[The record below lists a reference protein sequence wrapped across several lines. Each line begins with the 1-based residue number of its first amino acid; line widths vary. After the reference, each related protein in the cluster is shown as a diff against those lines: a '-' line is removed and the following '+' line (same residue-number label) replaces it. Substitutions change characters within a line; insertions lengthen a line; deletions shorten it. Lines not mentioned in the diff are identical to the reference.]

1 MALSDLGVT
10 NTRNEVTTLSS
21 QKERLS
27 SLLNELETI
36 LTTDEN
42 YQKFRTGTAKGDAIN
57 SNISRII
64 SISRSVIADTS
75 SLISSTNTFLDQ
87 TDVENSEALKF
98 F

>member
-10 NTRNEVTTLSS
+10 NTRNEVATLSN

-87 TDVENSEALKF
+87 TDVENKKGLGN
-98 F
+98 

>member
-87 TDVENSEALKF
+87 TDVENKKGLGN
-98 F
+98 

>member
-10 NTRNEVTTLSS
+10 NTRNEVATLSN

-64 SISRSVIADTS
+64 SISRSVIADTN

-87 TDVENSEALKF
+87 TDVENKKGLGN
-98 F
+98 